1 MGNKLYMTEKELN
14 ERVGK
19 QCEMEF
25 ARLSEGLFKT
35 IGDKYEAMIKE
46 QTMSEID
53 KVNNMIKEQCPEHG
67 VLVLSMD
74 KNEIQVPFSP
84 FAKVEVTG
92 YIDDSNKTILLEW
105 NELNDINER
114 TLLDVFGFIKAHKSV
129 RIKSVS
135 TRDVDMYDKE
145 AFENEGKVV
154 KNTKHYYNNYT
165 SYVKSDDVKGIYLI
179 NTKLD

>member
-84 FAKVEVTG
+84 FAKVEITG
-92 YIDDSNKTILLEW
+92 YDKGKETLVLSW
-105 NELNDINER
+105 NELDGINEEL
-114 TLLDVFGFIKAHKSV
+114 LLDTFRFIKAYESV

>member
-84 FAKVEVTG
+84 FAKVEITG
-92 YIDDSNKTILLEW
+92 YDKGKETLVLSW
-105 NELNDINER
+105 NELDGINEEL
-114 TLLDVFGFIKAHKSV
+114 LLDIFRFIKAYDSV